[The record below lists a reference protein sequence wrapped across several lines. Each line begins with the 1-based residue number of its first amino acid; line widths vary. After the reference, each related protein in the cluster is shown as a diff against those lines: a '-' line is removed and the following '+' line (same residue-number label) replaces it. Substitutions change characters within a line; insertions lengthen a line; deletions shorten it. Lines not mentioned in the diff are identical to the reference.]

1 MSNMPDIHKA
11 ILGVRLP
18 LELLVRLRKLA
29 AQRGVSVT
37 DLVQR
42 ILMDELDQLGIELDD
57 ADEKWIRERVCY
69 NESRRRSA
77 H

>member
-29 AQRGVSVT
+29 ECRNISVT
-37 DLVQR
+37 ELVQK
-42 ILMDELDQLGIELDD
+42 ILADELGRLGIELDAND
-57 ADEKWIRERVCY
+57 KKWIQERIRF
-69 NESRRRSA
+69 NEHRRYVA